1 MKKLSILLVLIGII
15 ALFIIQCK
23 KEQEP
28 SCVPSAWYQD
38 HDGDGRGNPD
48 LKKMACE
55 KPDGYVADSTD
66 KNDNCAETQYFQ
78 DTDGDGRGNP
88 NVFVWECKKP
98 DGYVTDSTDVDD
110 TCVESMFYEDA
121 DGDGLGNPNVSQ
133 FVCEQPPGYVSNK
146 NDDDDSAPCEKKTFY
161 EDADGDGLGNPL
173 VSIDTCL
180 QPVGYVTN
188 SSDLDDLSVCDQVP
202 LYRPTS
208 PEPLVFAVVGDLGA
222 EGTVEESVANL
233 IKSWDPAFII
243 TCGDNDYVTNGTQFD
258 GYDRGIGRYF
268 HEYIY
273 NYHGIHGEGSD
284 TWRFFPTIG
293 DHDGNGWEA
302 SSFGLDN
309 YMDFFS
315 LPNQVLPGDFNT
327 GHGRYYQFRWG
338 DVHVFVLNAWNWSLA
353 EPDGA
358 DKDSKQAEWLREQAC
373 ASDALFKI
381 VISHWPP
388 YGSNKHWHEGDS
400 QHLRDWRW
408 KAMGI
413 DVLFA
418 GNDHGYEKVV
428 LPDGYKYKGINNG
441 GFYCITT
448 AGGGAT
454 IYQCSEPYHPGSE
467 VRYAGHGASRITV
480 TGNSFTQEFIA
491 PDGTVIDSW
500 TITR

>member
-1 MKKLSILLVLIGII
+1 MKKLSILLVLIGIS

-28 SCVPSAWYQD
+28 SCVPTAWYQD

-268 HEYIY
+268 HE
-273 NYHGIHGEGSD
+273 
-284 TWRFFPTIG
+284 
-293 DHDGNGWEA
+293 
-302 SSFGLDN
+302 SFGLDN